1 MHAGIIEWL
10 SSGLEESRK
19 ARHYSSKL
27 FTELEVCMD
36 SLGDGESQRAFT
48 SGIEWII
55 SEYKNRFDGILHQE
69 NSNDGKGS
77 RASLESQVR
86 RADILFVLAILDM
99 IVKRAEKNSIEKS
112 FLIAYVI

>member
-1 MHAGIIEWL
+1 
-10 SSGLEESRK
+10 
-19 ARHYSSKL
+19 
-27 FTELEVCMD
+27 MD